1 MSDDII
7 VSIDLQAAENATSED
22 ARIRLKV
29 IKHYVRALL
38 GDEEINMKVKILLKE
53 IGIEAESPWSVV
65 AGYPLALAVLKQQHK
80 CKGSVCVQNLKKK
93 TARNAEK
100 FKKKKELEK
109 KRNEKKAA
117 RQTKQRENS
126 AMNMP
131 PSGSF
136 VKPPD
141 YYI

>member
-7 VSIDLQAAENATSED
+7 VPIDLQAAENATSED
-22 ARIRLKV
+22 ARVRLKV
-29 IKHYVRALL
+29 IKHYVRALM
-38 GDEEINMKVKILLKE
+38 GDEEINMKVKVLLKE

-80 CKGSVCVQNLKKK
+80 CKGSVCVQKLKKK
-93 TARNAEK
+93 TAKNAEK
-100 FKKKKELEK
+100 KKKEKELEK
-109 KRNEKKAA
+109 KRNAKKAA
-117 RQTKQRENS
+117 RQTKQRNNS
-126 AMNMP
+126 PTNVSS
-131 PSGSF
+131 SGTF